1 MQNKLK
7 LALALIVLFLSADA
21 MVASGAV
28 SMGVKE
34 GDWIEYEVAFTGD
47 SSFGHDVVWARLDV
61 AAVQGNA
68 FTVNITTKSSS
79 GELTKETY
87 SFDLET
93 GELGDDFIIPANL
106 NKGDTFFNK
115 NQGNI
120 TITGSERKT
129 LLGAERTVLT
139 ASVAES
145 TYHWDKVTGVTVEAN
160 STYSTYTI
168 ATKAIA
174 TNMWQPEIL
183 GLEPAAFVL
192 VTVAAFA
199 VVAAL
204 VFTVLS
210 RRRRHRRHQA

>member
-7 LALALIVLFLSADA
+7 LTAALIVLFLSADA
-21 MVASGAV
+21 MIASGAA

-47 SSFGHDVVWARLDV
+47 SSFGHDVVWARIGVVD
-61 AAVQGNA
+61 VQGNA
-68 FTVNITTKSSS
+68 FTLNITTKSSS

-87 SFDLET
+87 PFDLET

-106 NKGDTFFNK
+106 DKGDTFFNK

-120 TITGSERKT
+120 TITGTERRT
-129 LLGAERTVLT
+129 LLGAERTVLS
-139 ASVAES
+139 ASLAES
-145 TYHWDKVTGVTVEAN
+145 TYHWDKATGVTVEAN

-174 TNMWQPEIL
+174 TNMWQPQIL
-183 GLEPAAFVL
+183 GLEPAAFIL
-192 VTVAAFA
+192 VAVVAIA

-210 RRRRHRRHQA
+210 RRSRRRQQA